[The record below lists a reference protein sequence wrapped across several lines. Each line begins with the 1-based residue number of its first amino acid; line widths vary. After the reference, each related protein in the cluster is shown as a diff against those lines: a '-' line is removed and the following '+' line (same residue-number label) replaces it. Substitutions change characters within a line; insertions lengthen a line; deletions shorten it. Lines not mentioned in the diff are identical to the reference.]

1 MPFVGARRLCPVFAH
16 EAGDPLEF
24 AEIAC
29 DDHQPMAACMIGDQQ
44 IVAADDPPLPFK
56 VVLDVSS
63 VMGGIVHLNQKR
75 GR

>member
-1 MPFVGARRLCPVFAH
+1 
-16 EAGDPLEF
+16 
-24 AEIAC
+24 
-29 DDHQPMAACMIGDQQ
+29 
-44 IVAADDPPLPFK
+44 LPFK